1 MPFRL
6 SRRGLLHGRLKRR
19 KGMRVRFER
28 AKLTQVVGCND
39 DTVFELDGNDGRS
52 RDDRLLGV
60 CRRAI
65 AVHE

>member
-1 MPFRL
+1 
-6 SRRGLLHGRLKRR
+6 
-19 KGMRVRFER
+19 MRVRFER